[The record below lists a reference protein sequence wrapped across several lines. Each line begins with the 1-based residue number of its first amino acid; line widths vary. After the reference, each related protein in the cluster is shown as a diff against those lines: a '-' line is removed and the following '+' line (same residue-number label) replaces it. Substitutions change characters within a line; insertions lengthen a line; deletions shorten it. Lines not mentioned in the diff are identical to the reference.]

1 MSNIVKSMSTVKGL
15 EGKYD
20 VVALNDGISAY
31 IVNCTAQHFVQF
43 NDPAEAG
50 FYISFAGHNHAHSP
64 DYPDYPASAFAFR
77 CIASLIPHAE
87 PNNPIVLQQNGKIE
101 NIRIH
106 VPSEHSLAQS
116 LLPELRD
123 SAFEKFDL
131 YETGWQMPLNG
142 QVREVACSIWANDF
156 QGATRRL
163 WLTGKIYELLAL
175 VMVQRAPQSLTDR
188 ACEKIMQHPNQ
199 TWTISR
205 LAKELAT
212 NECYLKQ
219 AFRDEYD
226 MGVASWIQTY
236 RVELAKKRL
245 ADSNDS
251 ITQIALDL
259 GYQSSGYFSKVFK
272 QYTHVTPKQ
281 FRQAQSS
288 FEPSSSI

>member
-1 MSNIVKSMSTVKGL
+1 MSNIIKSMRVVKDL
-15 EGKYD
+15 EGHYD
-20 VVALNDGISAY
+20 VVTLNEGIKAY
-31 IVNCTAQHFVQF
+31 IVNCTARRSVQF

-50 FYISFAGHNHAHSP
+50 FYLSFAGHNHAHSP
-64 DYPDYPASAFAFR
+64 DYPDYPASEFAFR
-77 CIASLIPHAE
+77 CIASLIPHEE
-87 PNNPIVLQQNGKIE
+87 PNNPIVLQKNGKIE

-106 VPSEHSLAQS
+106 VPAHHSLAQT
-116 LLPELRD
+116 LLPELQD

-131 YETGWQMPLNG
+131 YETGWQMPLSG

-156 QGATRRL
+156 QGTTRHL

-175 VMVQRAPQSLTDR
+175 VMVQRAPQSLTER
-188 ACEKIMQHPNQ
+188 ACEKITQQPNQ
-199 TWTISR
+199 AWTISR

-226 MGVASWIQTY
+226 MGVAGWIQTY

-245 ADSNDS
+245 VDSNQS

-272 QYTHVTPKQ
+272 QYTHLTPKQ
-281 FRQAQSS
+281 FRQGQSS
-288 FEPSSSI
+288 LQS